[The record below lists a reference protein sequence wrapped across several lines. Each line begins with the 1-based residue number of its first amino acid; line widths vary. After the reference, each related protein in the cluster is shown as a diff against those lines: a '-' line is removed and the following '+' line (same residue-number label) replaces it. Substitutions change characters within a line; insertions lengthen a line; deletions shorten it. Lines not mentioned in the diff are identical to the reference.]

1 MTCKNGKAYEA
12 FVAEIH
18 EAILRVDE
26 TINAD
31 SIKIERNKIIED
43 KNGIKREFDLYWE
56 IKIAG
61 QTYKTVIE
69 CKDYSSNISIEKI
82 DAFIGKT
89 DDIPG
94 MKLVYA
100 TKTGYQSGA
109 KIKAGKNNISL
120 LVVRGGAEEDWKND
134 EGISYIKKI
143 IIDGYITTIPRIIR
157 FSPKIDDEWLDNQ
170 GLEFKKNAKELLLG
184 GNFKN
189 NEVFIYDK
197 ISNIRESLQNYG
209 SVLLKKEKNI
219 EYGEHFFSEKVNDC
233 FLILHYKEKQVILK
247 LSEYNLLYRHDR
259 PINIRRVVDYES
271 QLLGIVHDAIAG
283 DKRRIFRT

>member
-1 MTCKNGKAYEA
+1 MAYNNGKAYEA

-18 EAILRVDE
+18 EAILRVDK

-43 KNGIKREFDLYWE
+43 KDGIKREFDLYWE

-69 CKDYSSNISIEKI
+69 CKDYSLNISIEKI

-94 MKLVYA
+94 MKLIYA

-109 KIKAGKNNISL
+109 KIKAEKNNIGL
-120 LVVRGGAEEDWKND
+120 LVVREGAEEDWKND

-143 IIDGYITTIPRIIR
+143 IIDGYVTTIPRIIK
-157 FSPKIDDEWLDNQ
+157 FPPKIDDEWLNNQ

-189 NEVFIYDK
+189 NEVFIYDR
-197 ISNIRESLQNYG
+197 INNIRESLQNYG
-209 SVLLKKEKNI
+209 SVLLKKEK
-219 EYGEHFFSEKVNDC
+219 
-233 FLILHYKEKQVILK
+233 
-247 LSEYNLLYRHDR
+247 
-259 PINIRRVVDYES
+259 
-271 QLLGIVHDAIAG
+271 
-283 DKRRIFRT
+283 T

>member
-1 MTCKNGKAYEA
+1 MAYNNGKAYEA

-18 EAILRVDE
+18 EAILRVDK

-43 KNGIKREFDLYWE
+43 KDGIKREFDLYWE

-69 CKDYSSNISIEKI
+69 CKDYSLNISIEKI

-94 MKLVYA
+94 MKLIYA

-109 KIKAGKNNISL
+109 KIKAEKNNIGL
-120 LVVRGGAEEDWKND
+120 LVVREGAEEDWKND

-143 IIDGYITTIPRIIR
+143 IIDGYVTTIPRIIK
-157 FSPKIDDEWLDNQ
+157 FPPKIDDEWLNNQ

-189 NEVFIYDK
+189 NEVFIYDR

-209 SVLLKKEKNI
+209 SVLLKKEK
-219 EYGEHFFSEKVNDC
+219 
-233 FLILHYKEKQVILK
+233 
-247 LSEYNLLYRHDR
+247 
-259 PINIRRVVDYES
+259 
-271 QLLGIVHDAIAG
+271 
-283 DKRRIFRT
+283 T

>member
-1 MTCKNGKAYEA
+1 MAYNNGKAYEA

-18 EAILRVDE
+18 EAILRVDK

-43 KNGIKREFDLYWE
+43 KDGIKREFDLYWE

-69 CKDYSSNISIEKI
+69 CKDYSLNISIEKI

-94 MKLVYA
+94 MKLIYA

-109 KIKAGKNNISL
+109 KIKAEKNNIGL
-120 LVVRGGAEEDWKND
+120 LVVREGAEEGWKND

-143 IIDGYITTIPRIIR
+143 IIDGYVTTIPRIIK
-157 FSPKIDDEWLDNQ
+157 FPPKIDDEWLNNQ

-189 NEVFIYDK
+189 NEVFIYDR
-197 ISNIRESLQNYG
+197 INNIRESLQNYG
-209 SVLLKKEKNI
+209 SVLLKKEK
-219 EYGEHFFSEKVNDC
+219 
-233 FLILHYKEKQVILK
+233 
-247 LSEYNLLYRHDR
+247 
-259 PINIRRVVDYES
+259 
-271 QLLGIVHDAIAG
+271 
-283 DKRRIFRT
+283 T